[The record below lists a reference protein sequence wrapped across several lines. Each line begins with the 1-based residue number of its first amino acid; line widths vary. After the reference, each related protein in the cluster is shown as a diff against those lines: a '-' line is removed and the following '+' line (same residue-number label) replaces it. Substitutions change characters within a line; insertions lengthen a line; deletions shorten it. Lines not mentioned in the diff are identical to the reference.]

1 MKKIEYGFRI
11 THINNIPYIDKTGF
25 VLADSQLASEN
36 YIAIGDTNV
45 IDKRKVRINGINL
58 TKYIPFY
65 FGPRSVMLYVIQN
78 GYNGVKKQKAEDIVY
93 CVIRISDII
102 AHNINCIFSD
112 GHALNAITR
121 FHTQEELPQ
130 LNNII
135 SYNDVYAHYWVSE
148 EDIDLKRR
156 KEAELLIEN
165 ELPREYIRGYI
176 VYNKEAKE
184 RLAGYGI
191 SENRIV
197 INSNYYF

>member
-11 THINNIPYIDKTGF
+11 THIDNIPYIDETGF
-25 VLADSQLASEN
+25 VLASSPLASPH
-36 YIAIGDTNV
+36 YKPIGDHKV
-45 IDKRKVRINGINL
+45 IEKRKNGINNIDL
-58 TKYIPFY
+58 TQHIPFY
-65 FGPRSVMLYVIQN
+65 FGARSVMLYVIQH
-78 GYNGVKKQKAEDIVY
+78 GYNGVERQKAEDIVY

-102 AHNINCIFSD
+102 ANNINCIFSD
-112 GHALNAITR
+112 GHALSAITR

-135 SYNDVYAHYWVSE
+135 SYNDVYAHYWISE

-156 KEAELLIEN
+156 KEAELLIEK
-165 ELPREYIRGYI
+165 ELPREYICGYI

-184 RLAGYGI
+184 RLTGYGI